1 MMGWMRRL
9 RGAFLLFVFLSV
21 FFYIF
26 SLNFRPPAT
35 MDLIQRFFV
44 ETVAPLIRSFGN
56 VSGVVEGTISEYVW
70 LRNVRGENELL
81 KHQVAALEHKVTE
94 YQEAYIENL
103 RLRRL
108 LDFRTTVQGEAI
120 AARVVMHD
128 MTGWFQTLIV
138 DKGFRDRIAPDMAV
152 VNDEGLVGRILDV
165 SDHYARVLLITDP
178 SSGVDAIIQ
187 RNRVRGI
194 LTGRDANSCVL
205 KYVRGNL
212 DAQVGDLLLS
222 SGKDGV
228 YPKGLRLGVV
238 QGIIKDPV
246 DLFQKID
253 VRPLVRL
260 SALEELLILRSGAS
274 LPETMLGN

>member
-70 LRNVRGENELL
+70 LRNVREENELL
-81 KHQVAALEHKVTE
+81 KHQVGALEHKVTE

-128 MTGWFQTLIV
+128 MTGWFQTLIT
-138 DKGFRDRIAPDMAV
+138 DKGFRDKIAPDMAV

-212 DAQVGDLLLS
+212 DVQVGDLLLS

-246 DLFQKID
+246 DLFQKIE

>member
-35 MDLIQRFFV
+35 MDLMQRFFV
-44 ETVAPLIRSFGN
+44 ETVAPIIKSFGN
-56 VSGVVEGTISEYVW
+56 ASGVVEGTISEYVW

-81 KHQVAALEHKVTE
+81 KQQVAGLEKKVTE

-108 LDFRTTVQGEAI
+108 LDFRTTVQGEAV

-128 MTGWFQTLIV
+128 MTGWFQTLIT
-138 DKGFRDRIAPDMAV
+138 DKGFRDKIAPDMAV

-212 DAQVGDLLLS
+212 DVQVGDLLLS

>member
-35 MDLIQRFFV
+35 MDWIQRFFI
-44 ETVAPLIRSFGN
+44 ETVAPLVRSFGN
-56 VSGVVEGTISEYVW
+56 VSGLVEGTISEYVW
-70 LRNVRGENELL
+70 LRNVREENERLR
-81 KHQVAALEHKVTE
+81 QEVVSLEQRVTE

-138 DKGFRDRIAPDMAV
+138 DKGFEDKIAPDMPV

-165 SDHYARVLLITDP
+165 SDHYSRVLLITDP

-194 LTGRDANSCVL
+194 LTGRDANSCLL

-212 DAQVGDLLLS
+212 DVQAGDLLLS

-246 DLFQKID
+246 DLFQKIE

-274 LPETMLGN
+274 LPESMLGY

>member
-35 MDLIQRFFV
+35 MDIIQRFFV
-44 ETVAPLIRSFGN
+44 ETVAPLIKSFGN
-56 VSGVVEGTISEYVW
+56 VSGLVEGMISEYVW
-70 LRNVRGENELL
+70 LRNVREENEAL
-81 KHQVAALEHKVTE
+81 KSQMAGLERKVTE

-138 DKGFRDRIAPDMAV
+138 DKGFRDKITPDMAV

-178 SSGVDAIIQ
+178 SSGVDAIVQ

-194 LTGRDANSCVL
+194 VSGRDANACLL

-212 DAQVGDLLLS
+212 DVQVGDLLLS

-246 DLFQKID
+246 DLFQKIE

>member
-1 MMGWMRRL
+1 MMGWIRRL

-44 ETVAPLIRSFGN
+44 ETVGPLIKSLGN
-56 VSGVVEGTISEYVW
+56 ISGVVEGTVSEYVW
-70 LRNVRGENELL
+70 LRNVRDENEVL
-81 KHQVAALEHKVTE
+81 KHQVASLEQKVTE
-94 YQEAYIENL
+94 YREAYIENL

-120 AARVVMHD
+120 AAQVVMHD

-138 DKGFRDRIAPDMAV
+138 DKGFRDKIGPDMAV

-194 LTGRDANSCVL
+194 LTGRDANACVL

-212 DAQVGDLLLS
+212 DVQVGDLLLS

-246 DLFQKID
+246 DLFQKIE